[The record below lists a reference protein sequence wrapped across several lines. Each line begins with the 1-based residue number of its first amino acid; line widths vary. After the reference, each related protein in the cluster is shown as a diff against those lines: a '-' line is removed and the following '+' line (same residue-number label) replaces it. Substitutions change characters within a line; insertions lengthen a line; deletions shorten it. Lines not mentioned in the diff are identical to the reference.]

1 MKVMVIVKSNG
12 ADEEKIE
19 PTTEMFEAMG
29 AYNEE
34 LVKAGIMLDGDGL
47 KPSRAGVQIVFEG
60 GTTSIVDG
68 PFTESKEV
76 IGGYWVWEVRTLEE
90 AIEWAKRCPS
100 DQNGGVRSLLEI
112 RPYASM
118 DDFGDARTPELQERE
133 AQLAEQLSKAQRSTL
148 PGRIEARRG
157 EA

>member
-29 AYNEE
+29 AYNEQ
-34 LVKAGIMLDGDGL
+34 LVKAGVMLDGDGL
-47 KPSRAGVQIVFEG
+47 KPSRAGAQVVFQG
-60 GTTSIVDG
+60 GRTSVVDG

-100 DQNGGVRSLLEI
+100 DHNGDVRSLLEI
-112 RPYASM
+112 RPYATM
-118 DDFGDARTPELQERE
+118 EDFGDALTPELQDRE
-133 AQLAEQLSKAQRSTL
+133 TQLAEQLKTQ
-148 PGRIEARRG
+148 RG

>member
-19 PTTEMFEAMG
+19 PTAEMFAAMG

-34 LVKAGIMLDGDGL
+34 LVKAGIMVDGDGL
-47 KPSRAGVQIVFEG
+47 KPSREGVQVVFEG
-60 GTTSIVDG
+60 GRTSVVDG

-100 DQNGGVRSLLEI
+100 DQNGDARSLLEI
-112 RPYASM
+112 RPYGTM
-118 DDFGDARTPELQERE
+118 DDFRDVLTPELQERE
-133 AQLAEQLSKAQRSTL
+133 AQLAEQLSKVQRSTL
-148 PGRIEARRG
+148 PDRIEARRG